1 VSTATATAVPLEA
14 PRYSRWRG
22 IAIVGVFAVAFT
34 WLVMQQDLWD
44 RVLGAMFPTER
55 AATYPVPL
63 ATLTMQHLTIVLVS
77 SGLTILV
84 GIPLGIWVTRASG
97 KDFRDI
103 VAAGVDIGQTFPPVA
118 VLALMMPILGFGL
131 WPAVV
136 ALFLYG
142 LFPVVSN
149 TVAGLEAV
157 PATLK
162 DAARGMG
169 MGPVK
174 ILFAVELPLAARV
187 IMAGVRTS
195 VIVNIGTATVAAAV
209 GAGGLGDPII
219 GGINVQNMSYVFEG
233 AITAAML
240 AVLADAALGQ
250 AEELLTPV
258 GLE

>member
-1 VSTATATAVPLEA
+1 MSREPDTVERPSLKRYRGLAVVA
-14 PRYSRWRG
+14 
-22 IAIVGVFAVAFT
+22 VFAAAFA
-34 WLVMQQDLWD
+34 WLVMQQEGWD
-44 RVLGAMFPTER
+44 AVLGRMFPTER
-55 AATYPVPL
+55 AATYPTPL
-63 ATLTMQHLTIVLVS
+63 AVLTLEHLTIVGIS

-84 GIPLGIWVTRASG
+84 GIPLGIWVTRRSG

-103 VAAGVDIGQTFPPVA
+103 VAAGVDFGQTFPPVA
-118 VLALMMPILGFGL
+118 VLALMMPLLGFGL

-157 PATLK
+157 PAAVR
-162 DAARGMG
+162 DAAVGMG
-169 MGPVK
+169 MGRAR
-174 ILFAVELPLAARV
+174 ILFRVELPLAARV

-219 GGINVQNMSYVFEG
+219 GGINVQNLSYVFEG
-233 AITAAML
+233 AVTAAAL
-240 AVLADAALGQ
+240 AVLADSTLGQ

-258 GLE
+258 GLS